1 MGYRLMSSNRMKKYM
16 KFFWII
22 LLLILWET
30 AARFSG
36 VSPILMP
43 TLFTIFEAFFRGLS
57 SGLLLIST
65 ANSLL
70 LIAAGLLT
78 GSIIALLLS
87 VISYFSEIISTMT
100 DTLTSIFHPIPGIA
114 LLPLVILWFG
124 IGELSITVIII
135 HSVVWPMVITLR
147 TGFKEIPEHYLDVGR
162 NYELN
167 AAGLLFHIL
176 LPASLPYGVSGL
188 KIAWARSWRAV
199 ISAEMVFGAMGG
211 MGGLGWYLYSKRV
224 FMDAPG
230 MFAGIIM
237 LIIIGMV
244 FENAL
249 FSTLESRTLRK
260 WGKS

>member
-1 MGYRLMSSNRMKKYM
+1 MLI
-16 KFFWII
+16 WEII
-22 LLLILWET
+22 
-30 AARFSG
+30 ARFSG

-43 TLFTIFEAFFRGLS
+43 TLFTIFKAFFTGITN
-57 SGLLLIST
+57 GLLLVST

-70 LIAAGLLT
+70 LIAIGLLT

-87 VISYFSEIISTMT
+87 VLSYFSINVSSLT
-100 DTLTSIFHPIPGIA
+100 DTLTSILHPIPGIA

-124 IGELSITVIII
+124 IGQISIAVIII

-147 TGFKEIPEHYLDVGR
+147 TGFKEIPEHYLYVGR

-167 AAGLLFHIL
+167 GGELLLYIL
-176 LPASLPYGVSGL
+176 LPASLPHGVSGL

-199 ISAEMVFGAMGG
+199 ISAEMVFGAMGSL
-211 MGGLGWYLYSKRV
+211 GGLGWYMYSKRV
-224 FMDAPG
+224 FMDSPG

-237 LIIIGMV
+237 LVLIGMV
-244 FENAL
+244 FENAV
-249 FSTLESRTLRK
+249 FSTIERNTLKK